1 MNKYTED
8 EINKIHDV
16 AMAYLGLDKGNY
28 VDAFMAGVNW
38 LINYQRAD
46 TNTTAVLIDIATDD
60 DFTLKLGNYEG
71 EYFTASFETI
81 EEAVT
86 ALREAK
92 VVWSKHFEQEG
103 RIIRSVTE
111 SNPEDH
117 WFYAHLSLAAKCLED
132 GDEYSFISNQT
143 IKVTI
148 L

>member
-16 AMAYLGLDKGNY
+16 AMAYLGADKGNY

-46 TNTTAVLIDIATDD
+46 TNTTAVLIDIDTDD
-60 DFTLKLGNYEG
+60 DFTVKLGNYEG
-71 EYFTASFETI
+71 DYFTASFETV

-92 VVWSKHFEQEG
+92 ITWAKSWEQEG
-103 RIIRSVTE
+103 KVIRSVTE
-111 SNPEDH
+111 HNPKDH
-117 WFYAHLSLAAKCLED
+117 WFYQYFTYAADCLED
-132 GDEYSFISNQT
+132 GDEYSLAGNQT
-143 IKVTI
+143 LEVTI